1 MKNITQT
8 FLAALLLLA
17 VACSS
22 TRTPAGLP
30 PGAYAVGGGARISF
44 DPPER
49 GTCILVEKSSGK
61 VIATKSSAGGGFE
74 FDAASEQD
82 QQLLQAAYGGM
93 VPTNAVFVLYFVPER
108 TKP

>member
-17 VACSS
+17 VGCSS

-44 DPPER
+44 DPPEK